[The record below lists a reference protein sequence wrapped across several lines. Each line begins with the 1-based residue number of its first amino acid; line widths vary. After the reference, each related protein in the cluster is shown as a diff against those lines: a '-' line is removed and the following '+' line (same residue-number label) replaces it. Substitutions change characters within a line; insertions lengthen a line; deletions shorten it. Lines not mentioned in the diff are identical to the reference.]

1 MSCPLN
7 LCWIVSA
14 LIYLGNP
21 KHEQQQMVCSVP
33 TEQKNKQSLKGASK
47 AYELEITRFKMTI
60 STLNNSFCIPYQCL
74 SKIPQYNI

>member
-21 KHEQQQMVCSVP
+21 KHEQQEMVCSVP
-33 TEQKNKQSLKGASK
+33 TEQKNNLQREYQKLINLKLQDLK
-47 AYELEITRFKMTI
+47 FQFL
-60 STLNNSFCIPYQCL
+60 P
-74 SKIPQYNI
+74 